1 MFSWYIREQKQSCLV
16 QHCNENGGEELD
28 LLLREHPSLSWLH
41 DLARQHYIQASDTLR
56 SLARAETR
64 LLQRKKTQLS
74 LAKLCLLASSKLAP
88 DTAEDELSAQLS
100 LIAFQENLP
109 ESLITSYGYDVDNM
123 RLFLPSE
130 LIKVTLTHFSPFHNL
145 FLLIIPQL
153 EGITMN
159 TH

>member
-1 MFSWYIREQKQSCLV
+1 M
-16 QHCNENGGEELD
+16 D

-41 DLARQHYIQASDTLR
+41 DVAQQQYRQASDTLR

-74 LAKLCLLASSKLAP
+74 LAKLALQASSKLAP

-109 ESLITSYGYDVDNM
+109 ESLINSYGYDVDNM

-130 LIKVTLTHFSPFHNL
+130 LIMVIQMHFLP
-145 FLLIIPQL
+145 
-153 EGITMN
+153 
-159 TH
+159 

>member
-1 MFSWYIREQKQSCLV
+1 M
-16 QHCNENGGEELD
+16 
-28 LLLREHPSLSWLH
+28 
-41 DLARQHYIQASDTLR
+41 ARQQYVQASDTLR

-130 LIKVTLTHFSPFHNL
+130 LIKVTLRHFSPFHNL